1 MTGPSEHVADREAA
15 DDGWRDPS
23 LPDATRVERL
33 LGSMTLE
40 EKVAQLHG
48 VWVSADASGEAVAPH
63 QHDLTQEP
71 PAWEKVIEHGL
82 GQLTRPFGTAPV
94 DPAAGRASLARSQ
107 REIMAANRFGVPA
120 LAHEE
125 CLAGFAA
132 WTATIYP
139 VPLAWG
145 ASFDPD
151 LVERMAA
158 QIGASMRRVGVH
170 QGLAPVLDVSRDPRW
185 GRTEETIGEDP
196 HLVATVGTAYVRG
209 LQSAGIVATLKHFT
223 GYSASRGGRNLAP
236 VSIGPREFADVL
248 LPPFEMAVRDGGAGS
263 VMSAYNDNDGVPAAA
278 DTRLLTGLLRDQW
291 GFEGTVVADYF
302 GVAFLQTLHRVADSA
317 ERAGALALTAGV
329 DVELPTVHCYGDRLT
344 ALVRS
349 GEVPEELVD
358 RAARRVLT
366 QKCQLGLLD
375 AGWSPEPED
384 PAVPVDLDPAEH
396 RALARELAERSVV
409 LLSNT
414 DDALPLADTGDL
426 ALVGPLA
433 DTADAVL
440 GCYSFPAHVGR
451 RHPGTAVGV
460 EIPTL
465 LESLGAELPGV
476 RVEHRAGC
484 SVDGDSTEGF
494 AEAVSAAG
502 RARVCVAVVGDRS
515 DLFGRG
521 TSGEGCD
528 VEDLRLPGV
537 QQELLEAL
545 ADTGTPVV
553 AVVVSGRPYALGP
566 VADRLAAVVQA
577 FLPGEEG
584 MPAVAGVLSGRVNPS
599 GRLPVS
605 VPRSSGGQPVTY
617 LGPDLAHRSEVS
629 SVDPTP
635 RHPFGHGLSYTRFV
649 WEDPRVDAGAVHP
662 EEATRV
668 GTDGE
673 VTVGCTVR
681 NVGGAAGTEVVQ
693 LYLHDPVAQVARPRR
708 QLVGYARVHL
718 EAGEA
723 RAVDFSVHADLAS
736 YTGPDGRRVV
746 EPGRLELLLS
756 ASSEDVRHTVPVLLT
771 GPTRVVDH
779 TRRLACGVQLDPV
792 DQSGGAD
799 REEVAA
805 RG

>member
-1 MTGPSEHVADREAA
+1 MTGPSDHVAEREDAA
-15 DDGWRDPS
+15 ESWRDPS
-23 LPDATRVERL
+23 LPAATRVERL

-48 VWVSADASGEAVAPH
+48 VWVRADASGEAVAPH
-63 QHDLTQEP
+63 QHDLAQEP
-71 PAWEKVIEHGL
+71 PEWERVIADGL
-82 GQLTRPFGTAPV
+82 GQLTRPFGTVPV
-94 DPAAGRASLARSQ
+94 DPVAGRASLARSQ
-107 REIMAANRFGVPA
+107 REIMRANRFGIPA
-120 LAHEE
+120 VAHEE

-158 QIGASMRRVGVH
+158 QIGESMRRVGVH

-209 LQSAGIVATLKHFT
+209 LQSSGIVATLKHFT

-236 VSIGPREFADVL
+236 VSVGPREFADVL

-263 VMSAYNDNDGVPAAA
+263 VMSAYNDNDGLPAAA
-278 DTRLLTGLLRDQW
+278 DTGLLTDLLRKRW

-302 GVAFLQTLHRVADSA
+302 GIAFLQTLHRVAESTA
-317 ERAGALALTAGV
+317 RAGALALTAGV
-329 DVELPTVHCYGDRLT
+329 DVELPTVHCYGDQLT
-344 ALVRS
+344 ALVRA
-349 GEVPEELVD
+349 GEVPEDLVE
-358 RAARRVLT
+358 RAARRVLL
-366 QKCQLGLLD
+366 QKCGLGLLD
-375 AGWSPEPED
+375 ADWTPEPED
-384 PAVPVDLDPAEH
+384 PDAPVDLDPAEH
-396 RALARELAERSVV
+396 RALARELAEHSVV
-409 LLSNT
+409 LLSNPGDT
-414 DDALPLADTGDL
+414 LPLAGAGDL

-451 RHPGTAVGV
+451 HHPDTAVGV

-465 LESLGAELPGV
+465 LESLRSELPGTS
-476 RVEHRAGC
+476 VEHRAGC
-484 SVDGDSTEGF
+484 SVDGDSTDGF
-494 AEAVSAAG
+494 DEAVRAAS

-528 VEDLRLPGV
+528 AEELRLPGV

-584 MPAVAGVLSGRVNPS
+584 MPALAGVLSGRVNPS

-605 VPRSSGGQPVTY
+605 VPRSSGGQPTTY
-617 LGPDLAHRSEVS
+617 LGPDLAHHSDVS

-635 RHPFGHGLSYTRFV
+635 LHPFGHGLSYTRFS
-649 WEDPRVDAGAVHP
+649 WEDPRVDGRPAPRDEVP
-662 EEATRV
+662 VT

-681 NVGGAAGTEVVQ
+681 NVGGTAGTEVVQ
-693 LYLHDPVAQVARPRR
+693 LYMHDPVALVARPRR
-708 QLVGYARVHL
+708 RLVGYARVHL

-723 RAVDFSVHADLAS
+723 RAVDFTVHADLSS

-756 ASSEDVRHTVPVLLT
+756 ASSEDVRHTVPVLLQ

-792 DQSGGAD
+792 D
-799 REEVAA
+799 REQEVAA

>member
-1 MTGPSEHVADREAA
+1 MTGPSDHVAEEATA
-15 DDGWRDPS
+15 DGWRDPS
-23 LPDATRVERL
+23 LPAATRVERL
-33 LGSMTLE
+33 LGAMTLE

-48 VWVSADASGEAVAPH
+48 VWVSANASGEPVAPH

-107 REIMAANRFGVPA
+107 REIMAANRFGIPA
-120 LAHEE
+120 VAHEE

-158 QIGASMRRVGVH
+158 QIGTSMRRVGAH
-170 QGLAPVLDVSRDPRW
+170 QGLAPVLDVARDPRW

-209 LQSAGIVATLKHFT
+209 LQSAGIVATLKHFV

-248 LPPFEMAVRDGGAGS
+248 VPPFEMAVREGGARS
-263 VMSAYNDNDGVPAAA
+263 VMSAYNDNDGLPAAS
-278 DTRLLTGLLRDQW
+278 DTGLLTGLLRDQW

-302 GVAFLQTLHRVADSA
+302 GIAFLQTLHRVADTTA
-317 ERAGALALTAGV
+317 RAGGLALTAGV
-329 DVELPTVHCYGDRLT
+329 DVELPTVHCYGDQLT
-344 ALVRS
+344 DLVRS
-349 GEVPEELVD
+349 GEVSEDLVD
-358 RAARRVLT
+358 RAARRVLL
-366 QKCQLGLLD
+366 QKCELGLLD
-375 AGWSPEPED
+375 SGWSPEPENPD
-384 PAVPVDLDPAEH
+384 GPVDLDPAEH
-396 RALARELAERSVV
+396 RALARDLAERSVV
-409 LLSNT
+409 LLSNPRGV
-414 DDALPLADTGDL
+414 LPLADTGDL

-433 DTADAVL
+433 DTADAAL

-465 LESLGAELPGV
+465 LESLRAELPGT
-476 RVEHRAGC
+476 RVEHLDGC
-484 SVDGDSTEGF
+484 AVDDGSTEGF
-494 AEAVSAAG
+494 DEAVRAAT
-502 RARVCVAVVGDRS
+502 RARVCVAVLGDRS

-528 VEDLRLPGV
+528 AEDLRLPGV

-545 ADTGTPVV
+545 VETGTPVV
-553 AVVVSGRPYALGP
+553 AVLVSGRPYALGP
-566 VADRLAAVVQA
+566 VTDRLAAVVQA
-577 FLPGEEG
+577 FMPGEEG
-584 MPAVAGVLSGRVNPS
+584 MPALARVLTGRVNPS

-605 VPRSSGGQPVTY
+605 VPRASGGQPTTY
-617 LGPDLAHRSEVS
+617 LGPDLAQRSDVS
-629 SVDPTP
+629 SVDPTALY
-635 RHPFGHGLSYTRFV
+635 PFGHGLSYTRFD
-649 WEDPRVDAGAVHP
+649 WEDPRVNGLSASPDGALVI
-662 EEATRV
+662 

-681 NVGGAAGTEVVQ
+681 NTGETAGTEVVQ
-693 LYLHDPVAQVARPRR
+693 LYLHDPVAQVALPRR
-708 QLVGYARVHL
+708 RLVGYARVHL
-718 EAGEA
+718 EAGEE
-723 RAVDFSVHADLAS
+723 RAVDFTVHADLSS

-746 EPGRLELLLS
+746 ESGRLDLLLS
-756 ASSEDVRHTVPVLLT
+756 ASSDDVRHTVPVMVD

-779 TRRLACGVQLDPV
+779 TRRLTCDVRLGPV
-792 DQSGGAD
+792 DRGGNAD
-799 REEVAA
+799 RREVAA
-805 RG
+805 SG